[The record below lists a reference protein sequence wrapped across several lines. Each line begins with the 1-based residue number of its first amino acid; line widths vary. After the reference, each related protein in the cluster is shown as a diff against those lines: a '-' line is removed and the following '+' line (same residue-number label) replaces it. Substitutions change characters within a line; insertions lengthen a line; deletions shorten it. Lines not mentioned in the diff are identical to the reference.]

1 MKHIKK
7 IADYSVVGGM
17 GAVVMTALTGCGDSG
32 HTPPQQPPQENTF
45 QQAAQRQGAFVV
57 IQEVAPKQYKIVDEY
72 PSSDTRV
79 ILKTLDG
86 KEKILTQEE
95 LDALIAEEAKK
106 IEEGTSRLTSNE
118 QVSSGMGGMGL
129 GETILASAA
138 GAILGSWIGS
148 KLFNNQNYQ
157 AKRQAS
163 YKNPQTYA
171 RSKNSF
177 NKARSTSTK
186 KSGFFGSKK
195 TTTSAAKTS
204 TTRSTTTRSSTRS
217 SGFFG
222 SSRSTGSRSFGG

>member
-1 MKHIKK
+1 M
-7 IADYSVVGGM
+7 VGGM
-17 GAVVMTALTGCGDSG
+17 GAVVMAGLSGCGDSG
-32 HTPPQQPPQENTF
+32 LPPQQPPQENTF
-45 QQAAQRQGAFVV
+45 QTAAQRQGAFVV

-95 LDALIAEEAKK
+95 LDALIKEEAKK
-106 IEEGTSRLTSNE
+106 IDEGKSALTNP

-157 AKRQAS
+157 AKRRTS
-163 YKNPQTYA
+163 YKSPQTYA

-177 NKARSTSTK
+177 NKARRTSTK
-186 KSGFFGSKK
+186 RSGFFGSKRR
-195 TTTSAAKTS
+195 TTPSS
-204 TTRSTTTRSSTRS
+204 TRSSSRRS

-222 SSRSTGSRSFGG
+222 SRSGGSRSFGG